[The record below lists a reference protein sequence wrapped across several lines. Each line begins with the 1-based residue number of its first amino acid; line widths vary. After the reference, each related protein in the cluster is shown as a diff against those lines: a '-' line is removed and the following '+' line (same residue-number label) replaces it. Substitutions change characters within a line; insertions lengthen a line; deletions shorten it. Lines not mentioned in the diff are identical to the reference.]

1 MLLEIHRTFS
11 LGSVILLFFLEYSC
25 ISKQTDVAIEWLSPI
40 RSFTVASIEFNLKS
54 PPRSYSWNIKTT
66 DIEEFQLR
74 AGRDEIQLLQKAP
87 SLIPPNA
94 LFAW

>member
-1 MLLEIHRTFS
+1 M
-11 LGSVILLFFLEYSC
+11 SVNYSC
-25 ISKQTDVAIEWLSPI
+25 ISKQTEVDIEWLSPI
-40 RSFTVASIEFNLKS
+40 GSFTVASIEFNPKS
-54 PPRSYSWNIKTT
+54 SSRSYSWNIKTT

-74 AGRDEIQLLQKAP
+74 ADRDEIQLLQKAL